1 MDFYQVCSNVYLNI
15 STGNKDH
22 PSLLLSPYLPPAS
35 LLLSGICL
43 RSTFILTMG
52 STLSLNYTDNQQ
64 NYPGNY
70 STCSVSYGNVL
81 NEAEL
86 FFEQF
91 LSIAFLS
98 TRNSNVHVVFFLSFL
113 IGIVGMVG
121 NGSVIWL
128 LGFHVKR
135 NNFTIYVLNL
145 AIADFIMLVSVTAL
159 SVIICVDLSKEYDI
173 ITKVLFLGQFI
184 SFTYYVG
191 LYLLTAISVERCLS
205 ILFPI
210 WVHCHRPKHL
220 SIIVSVL
227 FWIVS
232 ALITVTEFL
241 LQYFC
246 LLDFWLTFSR
256 IFSGI
261 NLFIFTPVMVV
272 STLILFIKMSFRHQ
286 SGKLHKTLL
295 IVLLFFIITAVPFSI
310 FFFFSIIDYNFH
322 SIALPIY
329 HLLVVLN
336 SSINPIIYFF
346 VGNQCTCKSI
356 KVVFQNV
363 FKDETELTEVG

>member
-1 MDFYQVCSNVYLNI
+1 MYSFSKQ
-15 STGNKDH
+15 DH

-52 STLSLNYTDNQQ
+52 STLSLNYTGEQQ

-70 STCSVSYGNVL
+70 SICSGSFRNVL
-81 NEAEL
+81 NKAEL
-86 FFEQF
+86 FFVQLF
-91 LSIAFLS
+91 SIAFLS
-98 TRNSNVHVVFFLSFL
+98 PRNSNVHVVFFLSFL
-113 IGIVGMVG
+113 IGIVGIVG

-145 AIADFIMLVSVTAL
+145 AIADFGMLMSITAL
-159 SVIICVDLSKEYDI
+159 DVLMSIALSKEYDD
-173 ITKVLFLGQFI
+173 ITKVLFLGQI
-184 SFTYYVG
+184 SSFTYYVG

-210 WVHCHRPKHL
+210 WVRCHRPKHL
-220 SIIVSVL
+220 SLIVSVL

-232 ALITVTEFL
+232 ALTTVTEFL
-241 LQYFC
+241 LLYFC
-246 LLDFWLTFSR
+246 LLDSWLSFSR
-256 IFSGI
+256 IYSGI
-261 NLFIFTPVMVV
+261 KLFIFTPVMVV
-272 STLILFIKMSFRHQ
+272 STLTLFIKMSFRHQ

-295 IVLLFFIITAVPFSI
+295 IVLLFFIITAVPISI

-322 SIALPIY
+322 SIAIPIY
-329 HLLVVLN
+329 NLLIVLN

-346 VGNQCTCKSI
+346 VGNQCTCKSWGSI

-363 FKDETELTEVG
+363 FKDETDLSEVD